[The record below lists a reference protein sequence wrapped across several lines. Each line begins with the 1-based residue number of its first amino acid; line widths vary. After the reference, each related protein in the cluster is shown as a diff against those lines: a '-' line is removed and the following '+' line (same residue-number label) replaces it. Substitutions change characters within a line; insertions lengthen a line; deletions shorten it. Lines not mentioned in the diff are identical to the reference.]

1 MCRIILALI
10 LKLPVLFL
18 NKFEIMITLFCS
30 FLLLLHPIHLSVSEI
45 NYSEKDKALQIT
57 SRIFID
63 DLETSIRKKLN
74 QPELDVLK
82 PNPGQTTDQLVS
94 SYINDHFKIKL
105 YGKPQKLNYLGHEI
119 EDAAIICYIEIEKVK
134 KFKTLEVLNNMIQE
148 THEDQSNLVH
158 VTYKGPVKSLRLM
171 RDKPVDILTF
181 ESK

>member
-1 MCRIILALI
+1 
-10 LKLPVLFL
+10 
-18 NKFEIMITLFCS
+18 MITLFCS
-30 FLLLLHPIHLSVSEI
+30 FLLFLHPIHLSVSEI

-74 QPELDVLK
+74 QPELDILK
-82 PNPGQTTDQLVS
+82 PTGGQSTDQLVS
-94 SYINDHFKIKL
+94 AYINDHFKVKL
-105 YGKPQKLNYLGHEI
+105 DNKPQKLSYLGHEI

-134 KFKTLEVLNNMIQE
+134 KFKTLEVLNDIIQE
-148 THEDQSNLVH
+148 THEDQSNLIH
-158 VTYKGPVKSLRLM
+158 VTYKGPVKSLRLL

>member
-1 MCRIILALI
+1 MLNRMA
-10 LKLPVLFL
+10 LFL
-18 NKFEIMITLFCS
+18 IKFEIMITLFCS
-30 FLLLLHPIHLSVSEI
+30 FLLFLHPIHLSVSEI

-74 QPELDVLK
+74 QPELDILK
-82 PNPGQTTDQLVS
+82 PTGGQSTDQLVS
-94 SYINDHFKIKL
+94 AYINDHFKVKL
-105 YGKPQKLNYLGHEI
+105 DNKPQKLSYLGHEI

-134 KFKTLEVLNNMIQE
+134 KFKTLEVLNDIIQE
-148 THEDQSNLVH
+148 THEDQSNLIH
-158 VTYKGPVKSLRLM
+158 VTYKGPVKSLRLL